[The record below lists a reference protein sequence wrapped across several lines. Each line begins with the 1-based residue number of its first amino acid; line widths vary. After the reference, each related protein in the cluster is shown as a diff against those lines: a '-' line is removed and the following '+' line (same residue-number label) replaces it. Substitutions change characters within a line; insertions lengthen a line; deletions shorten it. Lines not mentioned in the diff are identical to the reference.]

1 MHLESSPR
9 GEGPIHVGAMYG
21 PCVVRAILRYSC
33 RYSRD
38 IAEIQGSRRAGG
50 RVAVGLV
57 VVAGQPWPKSGLLM
71 ASHHLQLTRVPP
83 GCIVGHKQLNSENIP
98 AYSMPRVGPDRGVVG
113 LVHHPGGLCARG
125 SPGRACLVVLVCP
138 KHDPNILL
146 RIWPPRRS
154 SRIPRPPFSAA
165 SKVPPHMAV
174 GSKYGPK

>member
-1 MHLESSPR
+1 
-9 GEGPIHVGAMYG
+9 MYG

-83 GCIVGHKQLNSENIP
+83 GCIVGHKQLHSENIP

-113 LVHHPGGLCARG
+113 LVHHPGGLCAHG
-125 SPGRACLVVLVCP
+125 SPGRACLVVLVSTR
-138 KHDPNILL
+138 HDSNMHL
-146 RIWPPRRS
+146 RVWPPRGLNPV
-154 SRIPRPPFSAA
+154 PRPPFP
-165 SKVPPHMAV
+165 VPRRRPPTRRLA
-174 GSKYGPK
+174 GKTAQSETP